1 MKEEKLGV
9 EGAGVAEVAKV
20 FGVDEVDEVDKV
32 LEEMYCLM
40 KQVQVFC
47 RILKYYFI
55 ISLL

>member
-1 MKEEKLGV
+1 M